1 MNNAKKKYQK
11 AMLDMLYNALLNK
24 VDYEEITN
32 MNINGR
38 DYMNE
43 KGVHK
48 EEITIEITHEDKP
61 INIDYLFDE
70 SKDITGW
77 K

>member
-1 MNNAKKKYQK
+1 MNNAKKRYQK
-11 AMLDMLYNALLNK
+11 AMLDMLHTALLNK

-32 MNINGR
+32 MNISGR

-43 KGVHK
+43 NGVHK

-70 SKDITGW
+70 SRDITGV
-77 K
+77 